1 MDKSTSKPQPSA
13 PGISI
18 RNGPI
23 DDDSMDID
31 QPNGT
36 AKRKSRSSIGNNVSY
51 KDQSD
56 SDDEVPLVR
65 RCNFMTSELEK
76 TAMLE
81 ARPLADTK
89 TRPNAPKKLRRTAT
103 TAMMSP

>member
-1 MDKSTSKPQPSA
+1 MDKSDSKSKPSA
-13 PGISI
+13 TGISI

-36 AKRKSRSSIGNNVSY
+36 AKRKSRSSISNNVSY

-56 SDDEVPLVR
+56 SDDEIPLVGPR
-65 RCNFMTSELEK
+65 TSGGCK
-76 TAMLE
+76 AASLE
-81 ARPLADTK
+81 ACVWADTE
-89 TRPNAPKKLRRTAT
+89 TRRNDPRRLPRIAT
-103 TAMMSP
+103 IAMMSP

>member
-1 MDKSTSKPQPSA
+1 MDESASKPRHSA
-13 PGISI
+13 TGISI

-36 AKRKSRSSIGNNVSY
+36 AKRKARSSISNNVSY

-56 SDDEVPLVR
+56 SDDEIPLVGPCTR
-65 RCNFMTSELEK
+65 STVARGE
-76 TAMLE
+76 AAILE
-81 ARPLADTK
+81 AHPWADT
-89 TRPNAPKKLRRTAT
+89 
-103 TAMMSP
+103 